1 MKNVLYFRLSE
12 ESNLL
17 LNLNETALIEETQ
30 IILNNKKWELKY
42 E

>member
-17 LNLNETALIEETQ
+17 LNSNETALIEETQ
-30 IILNNKKWELKY
+30 IILNNKSEN
-42 E
+42 